1 MKVLAFNGSPRMKKG
16 VTDSLL
22 QTFLDGAESAGAQ
35 TETVYVANQKIKY
48 CVGCF
53 SCWFKHPGKCIHDD
67 DMLMIRKKIK
77 AADIIVFGCPV
88 YFDGFTAQ
96 MKTMLDRLIAGGSPF
111 IENRDGHARHPSH
124 GKEKKVRKLL
134 LISTCGFGERD
145 NFDPMIHHMQ
155 AMARNFATG
164 EYMGALVRPM
174 GQTMEMLEPEKPD
187 DVSAIRE
194 AFYRAGEEAVSKG
207 TISAELQDAV
217 AAPLISFEEFV
228 RRSNALFKELIAG
241 NQKQQG

>member
-35 TETVYVANQKIKY
+35 TETVYVAKQKIKY

-155 AMARNFATG
+155 AIARNFATG

-174 GQTMEMLEPEKPD
+174 GQTMEMLQGEKPAE
-187 DVSAIRE
+187 VKAIID
-194 AFYRAGEEAVSKG
+194 AFYTAGVEAVTRG
-207 TISAELQDAV
+207 EVSAELQDAV

-228 RRSNALFKELIAG
+228 RRSNALFKKLIAE
-241 NQKQQG
+241 NHK

>member
-1 MKVLAFNGSPRMKKG
+1 MNVLAFNGSPRMKKG
-16 VTDSLL
+16 VTDSLVR
-22 QTFLDGAESAGAQ
+22 TFLDGAESAGAH
-35 TETVYVANQKIKY
+35 TETVYIAAQKIKY

-53 SCWFKHPGKCIHDD
+53 NCWFKHPGRCIHDD
-67 DMLMIRKKIK
+67 DMLTIRQKIK

-124 GKEKKVRKLL
+124 GKEKKVRKML

-174 GQTMEMLEPEKPD
+174 GQTMEMLASEMPD
-187 DVSAIRE
+187 KVNAIRD
-194 AFYRAGEEAVSKG
+194 AFYKSGVEAVSKG
-207 TISAELQDAV
+207 TISTELQDAV

-228 RRSNALFKELIAG
+228 RRSNKLFKELLAE
-241 NQKQQG
+241 NQK

>member
-1 MKVLAFNGSPRMKKG
+1 MNVLAFNGSPRMKKG
-16 VTDSLL
+16 VTDSLVE
-22 QTFLDGAESAGAQ
+22 TFLEGAASAGAQ
-35 TETVYVANQKIKY
+35 TETVYVAKHKINY
-48 CVGCF
+48 CIGCF
-53 SCWFKHPGKCIHDD
+53 NCWFKHPGKCIHDD
-67 DMLMIRKKIK
+67 DMLMIRRKIK
-77 AADIIVFGCPV
+77 AADILVFGCPV

-124 GKEKKVRKLL
+124 GKEKKTRKML

-174 GQTMEMLEPEKPD
+174 GQIMEMLEPEMPD
-187 DVSAIRE
+187 KVKAIRD
-194 AFYRAGEEAVSKG
+194 AFYKAGVEAVTHG
-207 TISAELQDAV
+207 TVSDELQDAV

-228 RRSNALFKELIAG
+228 RRSNKLFKEMIAEH
-241 NQKQQG
+241 QK

>member
-16 VTDSLL
+16 VTDSLVEL
-22 QTFLDGAESAGAQ
+22 FLGGAESAGAQ
-35 TETVYVANQKIKY
+35 TETVYVAKHKINY
-48 CVGCF
+48 CIGCF
-53 SCWFKHPGKCIHDD
+53 HCWFVHPGKCIHDD
-67 DMLMIRKKIK
+67 DMMMIRQKIR

-111 IENRDGHARHPSH
+111 IENRDGHARHPSQ
-124 GKEKKVRKLL
+124 GKEKKKRKLL

-155 AMARNFATG
+155 AIARNFATG

-174 GQTMEMLEPEKPD
+174 GQTMEMLESEKPEE
-187 DVSAIRE
+187 VKAIRD
-194 AFYRAGEEAVSKG
+194 AFSKAGKEAVSKG
-207 TISAELQDAV
+207 TISTELQDAV
-217 AAPLISFEEFV
+217 AAPLIPFEEFV
-228 RRSNALFKELIAG
+228 RRANALFKELIAE
-241 NQKQQG
+241 NQK

>member
-22 QTFLDGAESAGAQ
+22 KLFLDGAASAGAQ
-35 TETVYVANQKIKY
+35 TETVYVARQKIAY
-48 CVGCF
+48 CIGCF
-53 SCWFKHPGKCIHDD
+53 HCWFVHPGKCIHDD
-67 DMLMIRKKIK
+67 DMMKIRMKIK

-124 GKEKKVRKLL
+124 GKEKKTRKLL
-134 LISTCGFGERD
+134 LLSTCGFGERS
-145 NFDPMIHHMQ
+145 NFDPMIHHMK
-155 AMARNFATG
+155 AIADNFATG

-174 GQTMEMLEPEKPD
+174 GQTMTMLAPEKPEE
-187 DVSAIRE
+187 VKAIRE
-194 AFYRAGEEAVSKG
+194 AFYRAGAEAVSKG
-207 TISAELQDAV
+207 SISAELQDAV
-217 AAPLISFEEFV
+217 AAPLISFDEFV
-228 RRSNALFKELIAG
+228 ERTNQLFKKMLAENKA
-241 NQKQQG
+241 KAE

>member
-1 MKVLAFNGSPRMKKG
+1 MNILAFNGSPRMKKG
-16 VTDSLL
+16 VTDAIV
-22 QTFLDGAESAGAQ
+22 QTFMAGAESAGAV
-35 TETVYVANQKIKY
+35 TETVYVAKQKIAY

-53 SCWFKHPGKCIHDD
+53 NCWFKHPGKCIHDD
-67 DMLMIRKKIK
+67 DMVMIRNKIK
-77 AADIIVFGCPV
+77 SADIIVFGCPV

-124 GKEKKVRKLL
+124 GKERKVRKLL

-155 AMARNFATG
+155 AIARNFATG

-174 GQTMEMLEPEKPD
+174 GQTMEMLREEKPD
-187 DVSAIRE
+187 QVKAIFD
-194 AFYRAGEEAVSKG
+194 AFYKAGIEAVTKG
-207 TISAELQDAV
+207 EISDELQAAV

-228 RRSNALFKELIAG
+228 RRSNALFKQLIAG
-241 NQKQQG
+241 NKARQ